1 VRLGPLVGVAVASL
15 ALALAACG
23 GGGEGPGSGAL
34 RWDEDPTIVRPPSL
48 PKDQVVSGTVRNDS
62 LRELNLTAAK
72 VRLLDGTGKRVPG
85 VTVFLE
91 SFAHGLF
98 PPTRGP
104 FPRPAAEQA
113 RIGLIARVKP
123 GAKLPFT
130 VAWRLPEGVSPPVR
144 IDYGLGWLPIP
155 EA

>member
-1 VRLGPLVGVAVASL
+1 VRLAPLASVALAAL

-23 GGGEGPGSGAL
+23 GGGAGPGSGAL
-34 RWDEDPTIVRPPSL
+34 RWEQEPTIVRSAAL
-48 PKDQVVSGTVRNDS
+48 PDDQVVSGTVRNDS
-62 LRELNLTAAK
+62 LRELNLAAAK

-85 VTVFLE
+85 VAVFLE

-104 FPRPAAEQA
+104 FPRPAAEDA

-130 VAWRLPEGVSPPVR
+130 VAWRLPEGVSAPVR